1 MTAYTGQV
9 IIFQFF
15 KKRDESIIK
24 LAKIARFFRYLPI
37 SEKNEPQTCCGKA
50 LFKPWQCDQCPNNE
64 I

>member
-1 MTAYTGQV
+1 M
-9 IIFQFF
+9 
-15 KKRDESIIK
+15 K

-50 LFKPWQCDQCPNNE
+50 FFNPSQRDQCPNNE